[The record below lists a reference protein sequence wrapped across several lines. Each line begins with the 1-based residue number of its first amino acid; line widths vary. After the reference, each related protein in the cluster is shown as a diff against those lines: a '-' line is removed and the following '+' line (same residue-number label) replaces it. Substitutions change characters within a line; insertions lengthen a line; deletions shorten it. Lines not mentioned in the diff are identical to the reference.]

1 MLNVQTFPSGLTLIN
16 NKFINSCK
24 YIVARVF
31 GNLTSFQKIQ
41 FQKKNSNNILFIW
54 LCKYSDT
61 PHRLYAGVGG
71 QFQNC
76 NHFKKCIIYR
86 NFCSF
91 YILIMFQQNKMLL
104 YYRLVAKYS
113 ANVDLTRQTG
123 T

>member
-1 MLNVQTFPSGLTLIN
+1 MAYRSDNLGFNDTGGLYIY
-16 NKFINSCK
+16 IIGGVSC
-24 YIVARVF
+24 Y
-31 GNLTSFQKIQ
+31 NLCY
-41 FQKKNSNNILFIW
+41 LFIW